1 MFRLNNMHRE
11 QYLWPARC
19 RVRILDEDM
28 GRAAKVLCCLLIA
41 CLHEIGIRAR
51 RPAQLILSSHDIYYV
66 IVLEKLEESILHR
79 DPPIALVLLPRLL
92 CCHTILVIHLQLP
105 RHFPPDASQAKY
117 NYDESIVS
125 LTLCSTLYSL
135 IGCPA

>member
-1 MFRLNNMHRE
+1 
-11 QYLWPARC
+11 
-19 RVRILDEDM
+19 M

-92 CCHTILVIHLQLP
+92 CCHTILVIHLQL
-105 RHFPPDASQAKY
+105 RDTFLQMQAKL
-117 NYDESIVS
+117 SAIMTRAS
-125 LTLCSTLYSL
+125 FL
-135 IGCPA
+135 